1 MLGLLNKY
9 KKHIAYVIL
18 GAIVLYGIIWV
29 ATRQPQMPAEYK
41 ATIDSLTKAN
51 ATLAVQQKQLD
62 SAIDV
67 YETKVDKVDVQI
79 DNIKGQTTIVKEYHH
94 EIIEKVDH
102 YDATDIDSFFKT
114 KVF

>member
-1 MLGLLNKY
+1 
-9 KKHIAYVIL
+9 
-18 GAIVLYGIIWV
+18 
-29 ATRQPQMPAEYK
+29 MPAEYK

-51 ATLAVQQKQLD
+51 AALAIQQKQLD

-102 YDATDIDSFFKT
+102 YDATDIDLFFKT
-114 KVF
+114 RYNY